1 MASFTSVC
9 LIIVV
14 FRKTYNI
21 PIKIVEQKHLA
32 GADRNSAENKGRV
45 KVLQRFHSYFSQ
57 GGAYPP
63 SSPPLI
69 RYPTLAANTNTPSSP
84 STPHENKCLQRRIRG
99 GCLHPT
105 TSNLPH
111 SPHSPA
117 HMKQLDPGQ
126 GRPEEAGR
134 KEAEGRGWGPIW
146 WWWKTTFSS
155 GWKNLLRVLS
165 CTRQGSANT
174 SSERNP
180 SQWATI

>member
-69 RYPTLAANTNTPSSP
+69 RYPTLAANTNTPS
-84 STPHENKCLQRRIRG
+84 TPHENKCLQRRIRG
-99 GCLHPT
+99 WWGPPPHHLQPAPL
-105 TSNLPH
+105 SPLP
-111 SPHSPA
+111 SPHEAAGPR
-117 HMKQLDPGQ
+117 PG
-126 GRPEEAGR
+126 EARGSGQ
-134 KEAEGRGWGPIW
+134 EGGRGPWLGSDLVVVEDY
-146 WWWKTTFSS
+146 F
-155 GWKNLLRVLS
+155 LLWLEK
-165 CTRQGSANT
+165 SA
-174 SSERNP
+174 P
-180 SQWATI
+180 CAQLH